1 MAAEDIQRIVRGH
14 LAKLEV
20 ADKRLNM
27 QKKERIEREKK
38 AQAKQ
43 KLRDE
48 RMAEKVAR
56 ETMHLMDKESRINEN
71 RLLKLAEQADK
82 ARVERQ
88 QDKNRKMIEKRK
100 AAEKA
105 YLRQRLDGMRDAL
118 DKANDKESIEA
129 IVFLIPEN
137 EGEEFLSLRN
147 EAIEKAKTFSKDAD
161 NEWTEAYDEASGHT
175 YYINVNT
182 GETSWTKNSSEG
194 SSGIVIESKT
204 SERSSNIFE
213 RVVKRAEASE
223 VASQE
228 AY

>member
-1 MAAEDIQRIVRGH
+1 M
-14 LAKLEV
+14 
-20 ADKRLNM
+20 
-27 QKKERIEREKK
+27 K

-56 ETMHLMDKESRINEN
+56 EPMHLMDKESRINEN

-88 QDKNRKMIEKRK
+88 QDKNRKMIEKRT

-182 GETSWTKNSSEG
+182 GETSWTKNSSK
-194 SSGIVIESKT
+194 VLQ
-204 SERSSNIFE
+204 
-213 RVVKRAEASE
+213 V
-223 VASQE
+223 
-228 AY
+228 